1 MFDYSNIISER
12 KLEEED
18 IIGYPYKDLS
28 IIKHL
33 PEFSFVHKGD
43 WVIRLGLNWTEEY
56 KYDFYAD
63 KTGYVRYE
71 IEGGSAQ
78 KKIGTPLFYIAE
90 NNDMCPTNWDVSQI
104 RIEKKIIDGK
114 YYYSLMGVPTEPIL
128 DLGKVMVRMVVTNDD
143 PKWTIEISVR
153 GISKKIEEPFNVKL
167 KNGSSISRSQIIL
180 YTYQWDDEG
189 DGKHFCVRNFAIGY
203 PKRTQIRQDVQPT
216 PTTTNAEEACFVYI
230 MRNNDNG
237 AYKIGISN
245 NPKYREHTLQS
256 QEPNVTCIF
265 QLEFESRERARS
277 VESDM
282 HLKWAE
288 FHLRGEWF
296 AIPHERVNE
305 VMKDIIKYK

>member
-1 MFDYSNIISER
+1 MFDYSKIISER
-12 KLEEED
+12 KLEESD
-18 IIGYPYKDLS
+18 IKDYPYKELS

-43 WVIRLGLNWTEEY
+43 WVIQLGLDWTEEY

-71 IEGGSAQ
+71 IEGGPAQ

-90 NNDMCPTNWDVSQI
+90 NNDMCPTNWDVSQL
-104 RIEKKIIDGK
+104 RIEKEIINGK
-114 YYYSLMGVPTEPIL
+114 YYYSIMGVPKKPII
-128 DLGKVMVRMVVTNDD
+128 DLGKVIVIMSVTNDD
-143 PKWTIEISVR
+143 PKWIVETSVR
-153 GISKKIEEPFNVKL
+153 GITKRIEEPFNVKL
-167 KNGSSISRSQIIL
+167 KNGSSINSAVKVAR
-180 YTYQWDDEG
+180 TYQWDDEG
-189 DGKHFCVRNFAIGY
+189 DGEHLCIRNFAIGY
-203 PKRTQIRQDVQPT
+203 PKKSQIRQDVQLT
-216 PTTTNAEEACFVYI
+216 PLATNVEEACFVYI

-256 QEPNVTCIF
+256 QEPDITSIF
-265 QLEFESRERARS
+265 QLEFESRDKARA

-288 FHLRGEWF
+288 FHIRGEWF
-296 AIPHERVNE
+296 AIPHERVSE
-305 VMKDIIKYK
+305 VMADIVKYK